1 MSKKAKIIKAIAIII
16 QVVPL
21 LVVLGIYSPVLVS
34 RWDKAL
40 SISAIIIIILLAM
53 IFRDATKKILQRP
66 SGFLFSGII
75 FVLCMISNSIGDQ
88 LLVISAT
95 SLISGLIA
103 LPFNVWFN
111 SLTRPITKEDLKQV
125 GE

>member
-40 SISAIIIIILLAM
+40 SISAIIVIILLAM